1 MKSQDNP
8 KNMIADALKVC
19 RQSFVSLGVFS
30 LFINVLMLTPMFY
43 LINVFDKAVGTGSFP
58 TLASLAVVA
67 AFLYAVLAA
76 LEWVR
81 SIVLVHIASRI
92 DHLLASRIYDLCF
105 LSESGSSELIK
116 SGAAPLRDL
125 NQLRQFLGGPICA
138 GLFDIPWI
146 PLFLILMVLFHP
158 ALFYVAVVCM
168 AIMAAIAIA
177 NQRSTTE
184 GLDRAERMSAAIMA
198 QTGTNLRN
206 AEVAAAMGMMKPLRD
221 RWRAQQDEMLLVQA
235 ETSSV
240 ASGYTALIKTLAMA
254 MQSVAI
260 TTGAVLVISQEISPG
275 VMIGAALLLG
285 KTLAPIQQVVSGWPT
300 LIENR
305 ERYGRLKSLLENSP
319 EETEKMSLPDVR
331 GHIQG
336 RGVVVRPP
344 GEKQPTLVDLNF
356 DLAPGSV
363 TMILGPSAAGKSTLL
378 RAILGLWPT
387 FRGSIRIDGTE
398 SHYFDRDE
406 LGPQLGYLP
415 QDIELF
421 DGTVAENIA
430 RFGALD
436 SELVVQAA
444 QDAHVHDL
452 ILSLPNGYDTV
463 IDTQT
468 FKLSPGQRQRIALAR
483 AVYGRPKIIVLDE
496 PNSNLDEIG
505 ERALNQAIN
514 QMKSL
519 GSTILLV
526 SHRQTAMP
534 LVDYIIVL
542 AAGRIKEQGK
552 KEDLVQRAKL
562 AKQKALEPQAAV
574 QSADSANNR

>member
-1 MKSQDNP
+1 
-8 KNMIADALKVC
+8 
-19 RQSFVSLGVFS
+19 
-30 LFINVLMLTPMFY
+30 MLTPMFY

-58 TLASLAVVA
+58 TLLSLAVVA
-67 AFLYAVLAA
+67 AFLYAVLTA
-76 LEWVR
+76 LEWTR
-81 SIVLVHIASRI
+81 SKVLVHIASRL
-92 DHLLASRIYDLCF
+92 DLLLASRVYDLCF
-105 LSESGSSELIK
+105 ISESGSSDLIK
-116 SGAAPLRDL
+116 SGAGPLRDL
-125 NQLRQFLGGPICA
+125 NQLRQFLGGPLA
-138 GLFDIPWI
+138 AVMFDIPWI

-158 ALFYVAVVCM
+158 ALFYVAIVCM
-168 AIMAAIAIA
+168 AIMTLIAIA
-177 NQRSTTE
+177 NQRSTTQ
-184 GLDRAERMSAAIMA
+184 GLDRAERLSASITR
-198 QTGTNLRN
+198 QTSKNLRN
-206 AEVAAAMGMMKPLRD
+206 AEVAAAMGMMSPLRD
-221 RWRAQQDEMLLVQA
+221 RWRAQQDEMLAVQA

-240 ASGYTALIKTLAMA
+240 ASGYTALIKTLSMA

-260 TTGAVLVISQEISPG
+260 TTGAILVITQEISPG

-285 KTLAPIQQVVSGWPT
+285 KTLAPIQQVVSGWPS
-300 LIENR
+300 LVENR
-305 ERYGRLKSLLENSP
+305 ERYERLKSLLDSSP
-319 EETEKMSLPDVR
+319 EEKEKMSLPDVEGR
-331 GHIQG
+331 IQC
-336 RGVVVRPP
+336 RNVVVKPP
-344 GEKQPTLVDLNF
+344 GEKQPTLVDINF

-378 RAILGLWPT
+378 RAVLGLWPT

-398 SHYFDRDE
+398 SHYFDRDA

-436 SELVVQAA
+436 SDLVVQAA
-444 QDAHVHDL
+444 RDAHVHDL

-463 IDTQT
+463 IDTQA
-468 FKLSPGQRQRIALAR
+468 FRLSPGQRQRIALAR
-483 AVYGRPKIIVLDE
+483 ALYRRPKIIILDE
-496 PNSNLDEIG
+496 PNSNLDELG

-514 QMKSL
+514 RMKSL

-526 SHRQTAMP
+526 SHRRTAMP

-562 AKQKALEPQAAV
+562 AKQQAGEPQTTSVA
-574 QSADSANNR
+574 ADSTTNRQA